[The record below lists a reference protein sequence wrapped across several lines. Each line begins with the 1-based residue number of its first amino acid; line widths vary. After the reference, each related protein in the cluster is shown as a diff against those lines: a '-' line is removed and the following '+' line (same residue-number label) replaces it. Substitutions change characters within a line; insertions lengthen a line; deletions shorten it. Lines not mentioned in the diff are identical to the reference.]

1 MLYGK
6 IVHKFNHKGRE
17 VVLRYPKK
25 EDAKD
30 LLFLVNSLV
39 REKAYVSMQKKFTL
53 KEEKKWLL
61 RQIKEIKELKR
72 IYFVVEFRNKVIGS
86 VGVEKK
92 IIPQDHIGEFGIIF
106 LKKIRNLGIG
116 QKIIPLVLNEA
127 KDKLK
132 IKVVTLNVYSKNK
145 KALHVYK
152 KCGFEKV
159 GEIKK
164 GVNHYG
170 RYIDDILMVKYL

>member
-1 MLYGK
+1 MAK
-6 IVHKFNHKGRE
+6 IVHKFNLKGKD
-17 VVLRYPKK
+17 VFLRYPRK

-30 LLFLVNSLV
+30 LLSLVNSLI

-61 RQIKEIKELKR
+61 RQIKETKELKR
-72 IYFVVEFRNKVIGS
+72 IYFVVEVKNKVIGS

-92 IIPQDHIGEFGIIF
+92 TIPQDHVGDFGIIF
-106 LKKIRNLGIG
+106 KKNLRNLGIG
-116 QKIIPLVLNEA
+116 QKIIPLVLSEA

-132 IKVVTLNVYSKNK
+132 IKIVTLGVYNKNK
-145 KALHVYK
+145 KALHVYT
-152 KCGFEKV
+152 KCGFEKI
-159 GEIKK
+159 GKIKK

-170 RYIDDILMVKYL
+170 RYLDDILMVKYL